1 MKRNFI
7 LMFTFVALLHANAQL
22 NPELNKWI
30 MQSFSFYPRIQEL
43 NKTSEISEI
52 RVDVAESNYLP
63 SINGTASYNYINPLS
78 QTTLPVSATET
89 KTLLFQPHNN
99 YNFNVGLNQVIWDFG
114 KTKAQVEKAKSDLLV
129 TKQNTASAKLQ
140 LAAQVT
146 GIYYSIIYLK
156 KAISLQDTVIS
167 FYEKNKKIIQG
178 KINQGDALQVD
189 LSNVENSIDQ
199 EKNRKVDFQRQ
210 YERQMALMTF
220 TTGLS
225 AEPAATEFDF
235 QSTTI
240 QELNAQNNP
249 DILAA
254 DQRIEGAKA
263 DSKLASNNRLP
274 SLNFQASAGIKN
286 GFQPDIDELR
296 FNYLA
301 GVTLNVPIFQGNR
314 IRQNMVVAQKSL
326 ELNEISKTNLTNTLQ
341 KDWQSAKADLEAYEQ
356 QVTNTNSQISASK
369 EALRLTQVR
378 YERGVT
384 TYIDLVFA
392 SANLQRALLAQ
403 LQFKYQATLAMT
415 ELTRLQGTTFWQ
427 EQ

>member
-1 MKRNFI
+1 MKRNLILLFI
-7 LMFTFVALLHANAQL
+7 LVALIQVHAQVNT
-22 NPELNKWI
+22 ELNKWI
-30 MQSFSFYPRIQEL
+30 IQSFSYYPRLQEL
-43 NKTSEISEI
+43 KKTSEISEI

-63 SINGTASYNYINPLS
+63 NINGTASYNYINPVS
-78 QTTLPVSATET
+78 QTSIPVSATEV
-89 KTLLFQPHNN
+89 KTLQFQPHNN

-129 TKQNTASAKLQ
+129 TQQNTESAKLQ

-146 GIYYSIIYLK
+146 GIYYSMIYLK

-167 FYEKNKKIIQG
+167 FYEKNKKIIEG
-178 KINQGDALQVD
+178 KIRQGDALQVD
-189 LSNVENSIDQ
+189 LSNVDNSIDQ

-210 YERQMALMTF
+210 YERQVALMVF

-225 AEPAATEFDF
+225 EEPANSDFDF
-235 QSTTI
+235 QSAAI

-254 DQRIEGAKA
+254 DQRIAGAKS
-263 DSKLASNNRLP
+263 DSKLAQSNRLP
-274 SLNFQASAGIKN
+274 SLNFQASAGVKN
-286 GFQPDIDELR
+286 GYQPDMDEMR

-314 IRQNMVVAQKSL
+314 IRQNVVVAQKSL

-341 KDWQSAKADLEAYEQ
+341 KDWQSAKADLAAFDQ
-356 QVTNTNSQISASK
+356 QVKNTESQISASK

-378 YERGVT
+378 YERGVV

-403 LQFKYQATLAMT
+403 LQYKYQATLAMT
-415 ELTRLQGTTFWQ
+415 ELTRLQGSKFWQ
-427 EQ
+427 E